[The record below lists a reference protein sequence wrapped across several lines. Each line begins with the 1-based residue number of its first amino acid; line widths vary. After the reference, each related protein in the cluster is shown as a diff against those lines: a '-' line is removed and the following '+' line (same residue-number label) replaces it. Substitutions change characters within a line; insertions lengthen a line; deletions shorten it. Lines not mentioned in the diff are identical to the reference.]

1 MVSDL
6 DEIWDVRKL
15 DEAKALVDQHGK
27 MFFAQDNRT
36 AFIDW
41 RMDYDRWPGTRF
53 TRVDI
58 MPDPIQGLYMSKKKT
73 WGAFNNIYIEAGWH
87 LTLMG
92 NAKMKAAHIDSLREG
107 PGWTDKLKKSS
118 DEIAQG
124 MLSGHYN
131 TVVKKG
137 GMRATKIG
145 VDDLDP
151 NLVALA
157 KKFPDLWSND
167 LTPI

>member
-1 MVSDL
+1 
-6 DEIWDVRKL
+6 
-15 DEAKALVDQHGK
+15 
-27 MFFAQDNRT
+27 
-36 AFIDW
+36 
-41 RMDYDRWPGTRF
+41 MDYDRWPGTRF

-58 MPDPIQGLYMSKKKT
+58 MPDPIQKLYMSKKKT
-73 WGAFNNIYIEAGWH
+73 WGAFNNVYLEAGWH

-118 DEIAQG
+118 SEIAQG

-131 TVVKKG
+131 TVIKKG

-145 VDDLDP
+145 VNDLDP
-151 NLVALA
+151 DLVVLA